1 MKIKETLFQ
10 AVDEL
15 ARHKLRTLLTLL
27 GMIFGVGAV
36 NAMLNIG
43 SGAEQ
48 EALRL
53 IDTMGVRNLIVQS
66 RTYDKAELKE
76 IRKHSIGLSLRD
88 LQAAQV
94 TLPFIEKSS
103 AEKQVKTYSV
113 YSAKGESKSKVVG
126 VTTDYFTLS
135 NLNTE
140 QGRVLQEEDN
150 QHYSQV
156 AVLGAVAALKLF
168 PEGKAVGQK
177 LKVNHLWL
185 EVVGVL
191 QSPNLSKK
199 EFQGVKLGGESDSIF
214 LPLNTVAKRL
224 NVEALGSEIDS
235 FRVRIDK
242 DVSQVMAAKALTHL
256 LKKRHGELDDFN
268 ILIPSALLAQH
279 KQTQNIFNI
288 VMASVAGISLLVGGI
303 GIMNIMLATILERT
317 KEIGLYRAVGAT
329 RANIMHQFL
338 MESFVISLLGGILGV
353 VFGLILSE
361 AIALY
366 SGWPLV
372 WSMTAIV
379 SSLVI
384 CMIIGILFGV
394 YPAKKAS
401 RLDPIAAL
409 HAD

>member
-1 MKIKETLFQ
+1 MKMKDTLLE
-10 AVDEL
+10 AIDEL

-53 IDTMGVRNLIVQS
+53 IDTMGVRNLIIQS
-66 RTYDKAELKE
+66 REYDEEELKE
-76 IRKHSIGLSLRD
+76 IRKHSVGLSLRD
-88 LQAAQV
+88 LEAVTV
-94 TLPFIEKSS
+94 TLPFVEKSS
-103 AEKQVKTYSV
+103 AEKKVKTYSV
-113 YSAKGESKSKVVG
+113 YTSQGETKSNVLG
-126 VTTDYFTLS
+126 VTTDYFALS
-135 NLNTE
+135 NLTAAS
-140 QGRVLQEEDN
+140 GRLLGEDDGR
-150 QHYSQV
+150 QFSQV
-156 AVLGAVAALKLF
+156 AVLGAVAARKLF
-168 PEGKAVGQK
+168 PQGQAVGQK

-191 QSPNLSKK
+191 TAPNISKK
-199 EFQGVKLGGESDSIF
+199 EFQGVKLGGEADSIF

-224 NVEALGSEIDS
+224 NIEKLGAEIDS
-235 FRVRIDK
+235 FRVRVAK
-242 DVSQVMAAKALTHL
+242 DTDQVQAAKAITHL
-256 LKKRHGELDDFN
+256 IKKRHGEQDDFD

-279 KQTQNIFNI
+279 KQTQKIFNI
-288 VMASVAGISLLVGGI
+288 VMAAVAGISLLVGGI

-329 RANIMHQFL
+329 RQDIMQQFL
-338 MESFVISLLGGILGV
+338 MESFVISLLGGILGI

-361 AIALY
+361 GIALY
-366 SGWPLV
+366 SGWPV
-372 WSMTAIV
+372 IWSFTAIV
-379 SSLVI
+379 SSIVI
-384 CMIIGILFGV
+384 CMLIGIMFGI

-401 RLDPIAAL
+401 KLDPIDAL

>member
-1 MKIKETLFQ
+1 MKIKDTLLE

-53 IDTMGVRNLIVQS
+53 IDTMGVRNLIIQS
-66 RTYDKAELKE
+66 REYDKEELKE
-76 IRKHSIGLSLRD
+76 MRKHSVGLSLRD

-103 AEKQVKTYSV
+103 AEKKVKTYSV
-113 YSAKGESKSKVVG
+113 YTSEGETKSNVLG
-126 VTTDYFTLS
+126 VTKDYFALS
-135 NLNTE
+135 NLKTDQGRLLTE
-140 QGRVLQEEDN
+140 QDN
-150 QHYSQV
+150 KSFAQV
-156 AVLGAVAALKLF
+156 AVLGAVAARKLF
-168 PEGKAVGQK
+168 PQGQVIGQK

-191 QSPNLSKK
+191 NSPNISKK

-214 LPLNTVAKRL
+214 LPLSTVAKRL
-224 NVEALGSEIDS
+224 NIEKLDAEIDS
-235 FRVRIDK
+235 FRIRVNKNVD
-242 DVSQVMAAKALTHL
+242 QVQAAKALTHL
-256 LKKRHGELDDFN
+256 LKKRHGDMDDFD

-329 RANIMHQFL
+329 RDDIMHQFL
-338 MESFVISLLGGILGV
+338 MESFVISLFGGILGV

-361 AIALY
+361 AIALF
-366 SGWPLV
+366 SGWPV
-372 WSMTAIV
+372 IWSMTAIV
-379 SSLVI
+379 SSLII
-384 CMIIGILFGV
+384 CMIIGILFGI

-401 RLDPIAAL
+401 RLDPIDAL